1 MQAAQSDMQAAQERE
16 AELQA
21 QLAKLQR
28 KRSDGEAEVG

>member
-1 MQAAQSDMQAAQERE
+1 MLAAQERE

-21 QLAKLQR
+21 QLANLQR